1 MQGAEH
7 EANTPIWPAFGD
19 LMACLFGVFV
29 LFFVWML
36 TVQVVLSED
45 LESARREQAE
55 TTERVHEL
63 ERALALPLAAGL
75 ITLVDGNI
83 GISGGVLFESASA
96 SLSAEG
102 AALLDN
108 IAGPLAEYL
117 RAEDQAAMISGFTD
131 ERPLSG
137 HGAYRDNWEL
147 SAERALT
154 VTRALIAAGLP
165 SDAVFAAGFGANYPV
180 ASNETAADRAKNRR
194 VEIRPFPRPKIIR
207 PPNVEEVLDEGRR
220 ARRVPASTH
229 PQSASD
235 RAELVEEGAQNAER
249 RTGEL
254 LEKELRSP
262 E

>member
-1 MQGAEH
+1 MLGNEPLEQHAEQ
-7 EANTPIWPAFGD
+7 EATTPIWPAFGD

-55 TTERVHEL
+55 TTERVEEL

-96 SLSAEG
+96 SLSPDGAE
-102 AALLDN
+102 LLQN
-108 IAGPLAEYL
+108 IAGPLREYL
-117 RAEDQAAMISGFTD
+117 IAEDQAAMISGFTD

-137 HGAYRDNWEL
+137 HGVFRDNWEL

-154 VTRALIAAGLP
+154 VTRALIEAGLP
-165 SDAVFAAGFGANYPV
+165 ADAVFAAGFGANYPV
-180 ASNETAADRAKNRR
+180 ASNETPAERAKNRR
-194 VEIRPFPRPKIIR
+194 VEIRPVPRPKI
-207 PPNVEEVLDEGRR
+207 V
-220 ARRVPASTH
+220 
-229 PQSASD
+229 
-235 RAELVEEGAQNAER
+235 
-249 RTGEL
+249 
-254 LEKELRSP
+254 KETIAP
-262 E
+262 